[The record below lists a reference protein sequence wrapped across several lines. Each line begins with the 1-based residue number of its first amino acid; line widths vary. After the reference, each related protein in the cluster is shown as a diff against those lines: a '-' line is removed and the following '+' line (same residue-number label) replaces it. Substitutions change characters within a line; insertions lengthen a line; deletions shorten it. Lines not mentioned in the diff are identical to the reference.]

1 MSAPPR
7 DWIAE
12 ARLLAPLCFCPTYPP
27 PHNDTCLQ
35 GRIAAALAAASAEAW
50 AAFDE
55 MNLARA
61 AEVLALMAEREELQR
76 QLAAADAG
84 MLKLADPSKPWRG
97 SVAELAGWQAR
108 ALSAE
113 TQVARLLEVLR
124 DAEQLATF
132 NPSTFSGLLPLL
144 RAALKP

>member
-1 MSAPPR
+1 
-7 DWIAE
+7 
-12 ARLLAPLCFCPTYPP
+12 LLKC
-27 PHNDTCLQ
+27 
-35 GRIAAALAAASAEAW
+35 S
-50 AAFDE
+50 
-55 MNLARA
+55 
-61 AEVLALMAEREELQR
+61 
-76 QLAAADAG
+76 
-84 MLKLADPSKPWRG
+84 DPSKSWQGRT
-97 SVAELAGWQAR
+97 AELAGWQAR